1 MSQFGSNIQ
10 KGLLQNADNYPQL
23 ANRQLLN
30 DAAPAVMNLARDEA
44 FKRQNDGG
52 EVDTSSNNAEDNTA
66 VATDDDE
73 IRCIPKVMQV
83 EETVYDRAIKCHHSY
98 QEKCHMTYITDYRS
112 TTQEKCET
120 TFKKNCHITFKP
132 MPFNESVNICH
143 TPIVRK
149 CGDEA
154 VGPDICSTHYETN
167 CETKYKAYEVEQD
180 EPECRMELM
189 RKCKDVTIELPTA
202 DPSTPRNREKRQ
214 FDGLDDSSSDSSDTS
229 VATDSDDNTI
239 KVDENCE
246 EWPVQKCTLTK
257 KTVRK
262 VHPETEC
269 RKIPREVCV
278 PNNCAMQQGEQVC
291 RDEVRMQ
298 VQNVPQEECELQ
310 PEENCHAE
318 AVLVPRLVP
327 KPNCI
332 KVPKEICVN
341 TKNNPRRVKKPVVK
355 EWCYRPSD
363 LLDNSPSIS
372 HQTPDVSGSEFFAR
386 RNKYFNF

>member
-1 MSQFGSNIQ
+1 
-10 KGLLQNADNYPQL
+10 
-23 ANRQLLN
+23 
-30 DAAPAVMNLARDEA
+30 MNLARDEA
-44 FKRQNDGG
+44 FKRQTDENEIDGTNSDDQSP
-52 EVDTSSNNAEDNTA
+52 VASN
-66 VATDDDE
+66 DDE
-73 IRCIPKVMQV
+73 IRCIPKVMQA

-98 QEKCHMTYITDYRS
+98 QEKCHM
-112 TTQEKCET
+112 
-120 TFKKNCHITFKP
+120 TFKP

-149 CGDEA
+149 CGDEP

-167 CETKYKAYEVEQD
+167 CETKYKTYEVEQD

-189 RKCKDVTIELPTA
+189 TKCKDVTIELPTA
-202 DPSTPRNREKRQ
+202 DPSTVRSLQREKRQ
-214 FDGLDDSSSDSSDTS
+214 FEGLDTSTESSSVDEGSG
-229 VATDSDDNTI
+229 DNTI

-341 TKNNPRRVKKPVVK
+341 TKHNPRRVKKPVVK

-372 HQTPDVSGSEFFAR
+372 HQTPDVSGNGDASRLFAR
-386 RNKYFNF
+386 KNKFFNF

>member
-1 MSQFGSNIQ
+1 MG
-10 KGLLQNADNYPQL
+10 
-23 ANRQLLN
+23 
-30 DAAPAVMNLARDEA
+30 
-44 FKRQNDGG
+44 
-52 EVDTSSNNAEDNTA
+52 
-66 VATDDDE
+66 
-73 IRCIPKVMQV
+73 
-83 EETVYDRAIKCHHSY
+83 
-98 QEKCHMTYITDYRS
+98 
-112 TTQEKCET
+112 T

-149 CGDEA
+149 CGDDP

-214 FDGLDDSSSDSSDTS
+214 FEGLDSTQNESESEGETNSGDSTEG
-229 VATDSDDNTI
+229 ANTI

-246 EWPVQKCTLTK
+246 EWPVQRCTLTK

-341 TKNNPRRVKKPVVK
+341 TKHNPRRVKKPVVK

-372 HQTPDVSGSEFFAR
+372 HQTPDVSPDAR

>member
-1 MSQFGSNIQ
+1 
-10 KGLLQNADNYPQL
+10 
-23 ANRQLLN
+23 
-30 DAAPAVMNLARDEA
+30 
-44 FKRQNDGG
+44 
-52 EVDTSSNNAEDNTA
+52 
-66 VATDDDE
+66 
-73 IRCIPKVMQV
+73 
-83 EETVYDRAIKCHHSY
+83 
-98 QEKCHMTYITDYRS
+98 
-112 TTQEKCET
+112 
-120 TFKKNCHITFKP
+120 
-132 MPFNESVNICH
+132 
-143 TPIVRK
+143 
-149 CGDEA
+149 
-154 VGPDICSTHYETN
+154 
-167 CETKYKAYEVEQD
+167 
-180 EPECRMELM
+180 MELM

-214 FDGLDDSSSDSSDTS
+214 FDGLDDSSSDTSDTS
-229 VATDSDDNTI
+229 AATDSDDNTI